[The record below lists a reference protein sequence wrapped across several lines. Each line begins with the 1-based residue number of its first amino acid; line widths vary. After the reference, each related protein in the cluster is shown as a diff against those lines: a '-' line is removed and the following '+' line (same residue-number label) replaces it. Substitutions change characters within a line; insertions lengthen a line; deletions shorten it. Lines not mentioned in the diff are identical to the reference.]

1 MNDTHKNLSKK
12 ILEYLKELKNTNVI
26 LLNEK
31 IKFNVRLDE
40 RGQGVVFYIGDI
52 TLKKVAIKKIAD
64 LSLLVIKN
72 ESFKLSDLKT
82 DVTDFEVSLI
92 YDFLIKHEYDIHS
105 YSGYEQ
111 SQTELLESNFKEEI
125 YYKDMGA
132 DRNDIRSQWIKS
144 LTDKKAQGQAL
155 HLTRCEM

>member
-1 MNDTHKNLSKK
+1 M
-12 ILEYLKELKNTNVI
+12 
-26 LLNEK
+26 
-31 IKFNVRLDE
+31 
-40 RGQGVVFYIGDI
+40 
-52 TLKKVAIKKIAD
+52 
-64 LSLLVIKN
+64 SLLVIKN

-144 LTDKKAQGQAL
+144 LTDKGFPAQETIESPSGISQNSSQDMQLKNMRFETAYNKYNVTINL
-155 HLTRCEM
+155 FNLFQIACSHW